1 MKYGVAPPIKP
12 TLKMKVVALFLV
24 ALIVQVNSHG
34 RMMNPAARSSVWR
47 VPQFAHLNP
56 PTNWNDN
63 EIWCGAAHQTDIPGT
78 NCGPCGD
85 PVGAGRPR
93 PNELGGSWDR
103 GIITATYNAGQN
115 ILIEVEMTQ
124 QHLGFMEFR
133 LCANPGNN
141 AGESQACFNQNLLQR
156 ADGGGSRIPVVATGW
171 YRNQFRLPAGL
182 RCTRCV
188 IQWNYRAG
196 NNWGWCPDGSGALG
210 CGPQETFRSC
220 ADVRIN

>member
-1 MKYGVAPPIKP
+1 
-12 TLKMKVVALFLV
+12 MKVAVLC
-24 ALIVQVNSHG
+24 LIAFVVQVNSHG
-34 RMMNPAARSSVWR
+34 RVMVPVNRSSVWR
-47 VPQFAHLNP
+47 QPQFAGSNP

-63 EIWCGAAHQTDIPGT
+63 EIWCGAAHQTDIPGS

-85 PVGAGRPR
+85 PIGAGRPR

-103 GIITATYNAGQN
+103 GIIVGRYTAGQT
-115 ILIEVEMTQ
+115 ITIEVEMTQ
-124 QHLGFMEFR
+124 SHLGFMEFR

-156 ADGGGSRIPVVATGW
+156 ADGGGSRVVVTGTGW
-171 YRNQFRLPAGL
+171 YRVQFRLPANV

-188 IQWNYRAG
+188 LQWNYRAG

-220 ADVRIN
+220 SDIAIS